1 MEDGTRLTRRSVCD
15 ALGAL
20 VAPNQDVDL
29 LVLFGSVA
37 RGEDHR
43 RSDIDLLL
51 DGPAA
56 HDEWAMALLLGALI
70 EAFDQPVELLTLSEA
85 KSLAPVFAGVIRDGI
100 VIQDRLDQWGALL
113 TMRDRIELDA
123 SAEASTYPS
132 RRTAA
137 LARLTDG
144 MRM

>member
-1 MEDGTRLTRRSVCD
+1 MDDGTRMMRQSLCD

-37 RGEDHR
+37 RGEDHP

-56 HDEWAMALLLGALI
+56 RNEFAMAFLLGTLI
-70 EAFDQPVELLTLSEA
+70 EAFDRPVELLTLSEA
-85 KSLAPVFAGVIRDGI
+85 KSLAPVLAGVIRDGI

-113 TMRDRIELDA
+113 RMRDRIELDA

-132 RRTAA
+132 RRAAA

-144 MRM
+144 MRT